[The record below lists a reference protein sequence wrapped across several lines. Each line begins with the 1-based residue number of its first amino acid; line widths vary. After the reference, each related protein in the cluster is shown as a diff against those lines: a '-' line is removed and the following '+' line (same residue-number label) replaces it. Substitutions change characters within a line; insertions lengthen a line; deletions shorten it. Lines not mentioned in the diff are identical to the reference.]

1 MTKKC
6 ICAALT
12 EPECDCGAVDYG
24 NREWAGL
31 TDEEILAECESV
43 PDYDIGNRDL
53 IHFAQAIEVK
63 LKEKNT

>member
-24 NREWAGL
+24 EREWVGL
-31 TDEEILAECESV
+31 TDNEMLMIYGQQHEGKKYSLGRMVE
-43 PDYDIGNRDL
+43 
-53 IHFAQAIEVK
+53 QA
-63 LKEKNT
+63 LKEKNNVS